1 MLQILKFGNSILKK
15 ENSQSMHMNKQY
27 APYALIGKQVH
38 AWHSGCP
45 NLSGNSP
52 FIRAV
57 AIAWYSIQSKTY
69 QISILFNYVRS
80 NRKVSTTWHGGSL
93 NIIWRHINKII
104 FKNRWNQLKEI
115 DCLTE
120 HVSVER
126 EKWFTQCKVIYSQSC
141 EHIILF
147 ERNQAK
153 NTYSKK
159 IVKVNRKAK

>member
-1 MLQILKFGNSILKK
+1 MNCYQNIIININSKGVRGNLSDHSKYSKEFMLQILKFGNSILKK

-126 EKWFTQCKVIYSQSC
+126 EKNDL
-141 EHIILF
+141 H
-147 ERNQAK
+147 NAK
-153 NTYSKK
+153 
-159 IVKVNRKAK
+159 